1 MRRTS
6 ALGARFLTLIVFWC
20 MEQLWNHDYGHV
32 LRMQCMQQQ
41 AHQCYGEAA
50 LKSVENSA
58 VEAVRFEA
66 DRRRACRSYRIG
78 EAEGADTTISSG
90 ARGEFLFAQKSRG
103 RLFGQASNWGRTFVA
118 IGANVCCSGGCLP
131 HRKRPAS
138 NALILEDMDG
148 VSLASSWQLPSTKD
162 ARYFRKSTK
171 DARYSRKFTK
181 DARHFQKYI
190 NNAQQFR
197 KPIKH
202 AHDCRGFIRIAN

>member
-41 AHQCYGEAA
+41 AHQRYGEAA

-66 DRRRACRSYRIG
+66 DRRRVCRSYRIG
-78 EAEGADTTISSG
+78 EAEGADTTMFSG

-103 RLFGQASNWGRTFVA
+103 RLFGQASNWG
-118 IGANVCCSGGCLP
+118 ANFRSNRGECLLQ
-131 HRKRPAS
+131 RGRPF
-138 NALILEDMDG
+138 N
-148 VSLASSWQLPSTKD
+148 VNQPTK
-162 ARYFRKSTK
+162 K
-171 DARYSRKFTK
+171 DQR
-181 DARHFQKYI
+181 
-190 NNAQQFR
+190 
-197 KPIKH
+197 
-202 AHDCRGFIRIAN
+202 